1 MYYRKVDVKCFQEK
15 PKKIEVENSV
25 ADLIKI
31 NIGKFEQ
38 WVLIRGVCVNNPI
51 LLFLHGGPG
60 TANIGIA
67 ADTQKQLE
75 RNFIV
80 VNWDQLGAGLSYNK
94 SISKEAM
101 TIEKMIEY
109 TKELIQYLL
118 NRFEKKKVYLVG
130 HSWGSLVGILTA
142 KRYPEYIEKY
152 VGVSQVVGGQEAE
165 KLCYEYCFEQAN
177 VCNDRKALKQL
188 KEINEPPYRDWM
200 RGLRVRSALSN
211 KFGAAV
217 KSGGL
222 PDLYIKRMLKSEEY
236 KLIDIYKFMA
246 GFSFSLKY
254 LWPEIMRM
262 NILEEVDSLSIPIY
276 FFLGKY
282 DYSAPSSLAEAYF
295 SKLKADNKQIIWF
308 ENSAHMCNLEEQ
320 AKFISNLENVL
331 I

>member
-1 MYYRKVDVKCFQEK
+1 MFSRNTKN
-15 PKKIEVENSV
+15 IEAENSV

-31 NIGKFEQ
+31 NIGGFEQ
-38 WVLIRGVCVNNPI
+38 WVLIRGESINKPI
-51 LLFLHGGPG
+51 LLFLNGGPG
-60 TANIGIA
+60 TTNIGIA

-75 RNFIV
+75 KNFIV

-94 SISKEAM
+94 SIPKEAM

-130 HSWGSLVGILTA
+130 HSWGSLLGILTA

-152 VGVSQVVGGQEAE
+152 VGVSQVIGGEETE
-165 KLCYEYCFEQAN
+165 KLCYAYCL
-177 VCNDRKALKQL
+177 RKATASNDSRALKKL
-188 KEINEPPYRDWM
+188 KELKEPPYDDWM
-200 RGLRVRSALSN
+200 KGLQVRSALSN
-211 KFGAAV
+211 KFGASV
-217 KSGGL
+217 KNGGL
-222 PDLYIKRMLKSEEY
+222 ANLYMKRILKSKEY

-246 GFSFSLKY
+246 GFSFSLKH
-254 LWPEIMRM
+254 LWPEVMKI
-262 NILEEVDSLSIPIY
+262 NIFEEVDSLSIPVY

-295 SKLKADNKQIIWF
+295 EKLNAANKQLIWF

-320 AKFISNLENVL
+320 VKFITNLKNVL
-331 I
+331 R